1 MENQNEELENTSP
14 VETEQQAPVFNQ
26 EKLNQYLESLRLEQ
40 NLPMGALVAFVTAL
54 IGAVIWAAITVS
66 TGYQIGYM
74 AIAIGFIVGYA
85 NRSVGKGIDQI
96 FGIVGALFA
105 FLGCFLGNY
114 FSLIAFVADAEGL
127 GYMETLGAIE
137 IPLVLE
143 AMAEDFGMYDIL
155 FYGLA
160 VYEGYKFSFRQVGED
175 EILGNAQ

>member
-1 MENQNEELENTSP
+1 MEDQEEQLENTPPAES
-14 VETEQQAPVFNQ
+14 ENQEPVFNQ
-26 EKLNQYLESLRLEQ
+26 EKLNQYIESLRLEQ
-40 NLPMGALVAFVTAL
+40 NLPMGVVVALVSAL

-74 AIAIGFIVGYA
+74 AIAIGFIVGYS
-85 NRSVGKGIDQI
+85 NRAVGKGIDQI
-96 FGIVGALFA
+96 FGIIGAAFA

-137 IPLVLE
+137 VPLVLE
-143 AMAEDFGMYDIL
+143 AMMEDFGIYDIL

-160 VYEGYKFSFRQVGED
+160 IYEGYKFSFRQVDEE
-175 EILGNAQ
+175 EILANAQ